1 MITNLKISHTHTK
14 KGGRQSLREKGRGKE
29 DNSQDD
35 NNCYYYYFYIKQT
48 ELNSDDLN
56 IYKIHK

>member
-1 MITNLKISHTHTK
+1 MSHTHTK